1 MSKSPMPQSP
11 MSSSPMSDSPIRPA
25 AGDPAEQ
32 RSTAPGSA
40 QQLPPQN
47 PHRASLP
54 TARERIQE
62 AHRLEARSARTRRR
76 IVTGAAIV
84 AVLALAGGTALAIG
98 TAGGGAKAV
107 PAAAGDPARTAGPAG
122 PLVVPANT
130 SGPDGTV
137 ITYGKPDAAHT
148 LQVFEDFRCPVC
160 KTFEKAHGKAVQ
172 QLADD
177 GTYKIEYHLAAFLD
191 VNLGGRGSR
200 TALAAAGAA
209 ANEGVDKFKQ
219 FHDVLYAN
227 QPEER
232 EDGFG
237 DVNRILALAEQVP
250 GLKTEAFTKA
260 VTEGTYAPWAAKVA
274 EAFNS
279 SGVTGTPTVKL
290 DGRPVKL
297 ADSSGRPLTAEQLT
311 AQLRQAAGAR

>member
-1 MSKSPMPQSP
+1 MTRNTHPSQSP
-11 MSSSPMSDSPIRPA
+11 DPSANQNPSANRP
-25 AGDPAEQ
+25 
-32 RSTAPGSA
+32 TAP
-40 QQLPPQN
+40 LQN
-47 PHRASLP
+47 PHRATLP

-62 AHRLEARSARTRRR
+62 AHLQELRAARTRRR
-76 IVTGAAIV
+76 IVVGTAVA

-98 TAGGGAKAV
+98 TAGGGGSA
-107 PAAAGDPARTAGPAG
+107 PAAAGTGATGDPARAAGTAA

-137 ITYGKPDAAHT
+137 IVYGKPDAPHT

-172 QLADD
+172 QLADE
-177 GTYKIEYHLAAFLD
+177 GTYRIEYHLAAFLD

-260 VTEGTYAPWAAKVA
+260 VTDGTYAPWAAKVA
-274 EAFNS
+274 EAFNG

-290 DGRPVKL
+290 DGKAVKL
-297 ADSSGRPLTAEQLT
+297 ADGNGRVLTAEQLT
-311 AQLRQAAGAR
+311 AQLRQAAGGQ